1 MSNQKETTV
10 QAYLRE
16 NGLSKL
22 PDATDQVKNLNPF
35 RDWNPKDKQIGG
47 DHYATLAIQPGDY
60 VVKNGIGWYEGN
72 AIKYLTRHK
81 AKGQKQDLEKAIHYI
96 ELAIQ
101 HYYGDS

>member
-1 MSNQKETTV
+1 MKT
-10 QAYLRE
+10 
-16 NGLSKL
+16 
-22 PDATDQVKNLNPF
+22 KNLLLDKNIDLTKPIYGQTL
-35 RDWNPKDKQIGG
+35 DPHDKQIGG
-47 DHYATLAIQPGDY
+47 THYKEMAIQPGDY

-101 HYYGDS
+101 HYYGD

>member
-1 MSNQKETTV
+1 MSLSNPHEKQVGGTHYKEM
-10 QAYLRE
+10 
-16 NGLSKL
+16 
-22 PDATDQVKNLNPF
+22 
-35 RDWNPKDKQIGG
+35 
-47 DHYATLAIQPGDY
+47 AIQPGDY

-101 HYYGDS
+101 HYYGDTT

>member
-1 MSNQKETTV
+1 MSD
-10 QAYLRE
+10 
-16 NGLSKL
+16 
-22 PDATDQVKNLNPF
+22 PH
-35 RDWNPKDKQIGG
+35 DKQIGG
-47 DHYATLAIQPGDY
+47 THYKEMAIQPGDY

-101 HYYGDS
+101 HYYGDNDQK